1 MAVHKLMID
10 DFVSVDYGLVAIH
23 SSLEDCRLAYFI
35 NRHLELRLE
44 RCPKDVSFKRKDG
57 ESFFSRYL
65 FEDDT
70 NDAAWSLIQNKN
82 SMVSTQTN
90 NTSLFSGA
98 GQMGTSSALFL
109 PELKTVDYILKIEDT
124 GDDDT
129 ATENAITGLLAIKYV
144 ATAYKINH
152 HKLKSKNNLIF

>member
-1 MAVHKLMID
+1 MATHKLMID
-10 DFVSVDYGLVAIH
+10 DFVSVDYGLIAIH
-23 SSLEDCRLAYFI
+23 SSLEDYRLAYFI

-44 RCPKDVSFKRKDG
+44 RCPRDVSFKRKDG

-82 SMVSTQTN
+82 SMVSTHTN
-90 NTSLFSGA
+90 NTSLFA
-98 GQMGTSSALFL
+98 GEGLMGTSSALFI

-124 GDDDT
+124 ESDAAID
-129 ATENAITGLLAIKYV
+129 NAVTGLLAIKYI
-144 ATAYKINH
+144 ATAYKIDH
-152 HKLKSKNNLIF
+152 YKLKSKNNLIF